1 MRLMEQA
8 IQLEIDGEQYY
19 HQQAKLNQGTPLETV
34 FILLAKAE
42 IKHLELLHQMDRG
55 SYPSMDGDPSKEAR
69 DLFGTLGEFRVDPG
83 YIADQLEVYR
93 AAKEIELKSIELY
106 QSMHK
111 SATQAEDKKLLL
123 FLVKQE
129 QSHYD
134 LFENLETLLERPTS
148 WVESAEF
155 GNREEY

>member
-42 IKHLELLHQMDRG
+42 IKHLELLRQMDRG

-83 YIADQLEVYR
+83 
-93 AAKEIELKSIELY
+93 
-106 QSMHK
+106 
-111 SATQAEDKKLLL
+111 T
-123 FLVKQE
+123 
-129 QSHYD
+129 
-134 LFENLETLLERPTS
+134 
-148 WVESAEF
+148 
-155 GNREEY
+155 

>member
-1 MRLMEQA
+1 
-8 IQLEIDGEQYY
+8 
-19 HQQAKLNQGTPLETV
+19 
-34 FILLAKAE
+34 
-42 IKHLELLHQMDRG
+42 MDRG

-111 SATQAEDKKLLL
+111 SATQAEDKKLML

>member
-42 IKHLELLHQMDRG
+42 IKHLELLRQMDQG

-111 SATQAEDKKLLL
+111 SATQAEDKKLML
-123 FLVKQE
+123 FLVKTGTKP
-129 QSHYD
+129 
-134 LFENLETLLERPTS
+134 L
-148 WVESAEF
+148 
-155 GNREEY
+155 

>member
-1 MRLMEQA
+1 
-8 IQLEIDGEQYY
+8 
-19 HQQAKLNQGTPLETV
+19 
-34 FILLAKAE
+34 
-42 IKHLELLHQMDRG
+42 
-55 SYPSMDGDPSKEAR
+55 
-69 DLFGTLGEFRVDPG
+69 
-83 YIADQLEVYR
+83 
-93 AAKEIELKSIELY
+93 
-106 QSMHK
+106 MHK